1 VDGVWI
7 WEFSWRRSF
16 FDWETPLYHEFLG
29 FINEFEPT
37 EGDDT
42 WLWKEDKEAGFTVK
56 GCYFMLLR
64 LFREQRVFD
73 RSTEIVFSR
82 LWKGGVLSKVC
93 AFSWKMLLNRIPT
106 KENLHRRRML
116 QQQNL
121 NCVLCDLAVESTTH
135 LFLHCD
141 KAASVWYAIMK
152 WLGLVI
158 IVPPNLVSSFVIL
171 GEYGKGKKGKLCLS
185 LI

>member
-1 VDGVWI
+1 LD
-7 WEFSWRRSF
+7 
-16 FDWETPLYHEFLG
+16 
-29 FINEFEPT
+29 
-37 EGDDT
+37 
-42 WLWKEDKEAGFTVK
+42 
-56 GCYFMLLR
+56 
-64 LFREQRVFD
+64 
-73 RSTEIVFSR
+73 
-82 LWKGGVLSKVC
+82 
-93 AFSWKMLLNRIPT
+93 RIPT
-106 KENLHRRRML
+106 RENLWKRRII
-116 QQQNL
+116 QQQNIT
-121 NCVLCDLAVESTTH
+121 CVMCGTAMESTTH